1 MSRLTKIT
9 TRTGDSGTTSLGDG
23 SRVAKDDVRI
33 EAIGAVDELNSQI
46 GLLLT
51 ETLSAPVHDGLIAV
65 QHDLF
70 DLGGELATPGSA
82 LLTAA
87 AVARLER
94 WQTEVNHDLPPL
106 KEFLLPGGSHG
117 AALAHV
123 ARTVCRR
130 AERRLVALQKS
141 GGPVGPEAARY
152 LNRLSDLLFC
162 LARHLN
168 REAGIDEPV
177 WSHDRSG

>member
-9 TRTGDSGTTSLGDG
+9 TRTGDTGTTGLGDG

-46 GLLLT
+46 GLLLA
-51 ETLSAPVHDGLIAV
+51 EPLPEAVQDGLIAV
-65 QHDLF
+65 QHDLL
-70 DLGGELATPGSA
+70 DLGGELATPGST
-82 LLTAA
+82 LLTAP
-87 AVARLER
+87 AVVRLER
-94 WQTEVNHDLPPL
+94 WQTEVSHDLPPL
-106 KEFLLPGGSHG
+106 QEFLLPGGG
-117 AALAHV
+117 RGGALAHV

-130 AERRLVALQKS
+130 AERRLVTLQRR
-141 GGPVGPEAARY
+141 GGPVGEEAVRY

-168 REAGIDEPV
+168 RAAGIAEPV
-177 WSHDRSG
+177 WRRDR